1 MADQVMQSIGEL
13 MGQIHEIK
21 SLVLEMKSQMDSGS
35 IESKPT
41 ANVVPLK
48 KAWERLGYVSY
59 AACWNKVS
67 NGHYR
72 AGKEAIDRRKPGAQR
87 PDWYMDIEKCQE
99 RDRARAGARR

>member
-1 MADQVMQSIGEL
+1 MSDESVMKRIDEL
-13 MGQIHEIK
+13 FQAVTELRQLTE
-21 SLVLEMKSQMDSGS
+21 LVAANTNQGTSAPS
-35 IESKPT
+35 

-48 KAWERLGYVSY
+48 NAWKRLGYVSY